1 MQTNNILVTS
11 QSLYLDRFQYLFQA
25 MEAQGLSLNYLPLVD
40 VPIDRSYSEKFRRRW
55 NIFID
60 KVLHGITGSTQFL
73 PSSDPLKTPQM
84 FKRRSAITDSAIRK
98 LDSKP
103 DLIFHVFCQSS
114 PLWNNMDIPYVMFL
128 DYTLALAKRN
138 WSDWAEFRTEKEY
151 SEWLSLE
158 KATYQN
164 ARHLFCVGAHIK
176 SSLIQDYGVLAEKIT
191 VTGSSAN
198 FSAVYEGNKTFGSKQ
213 LLFNGSDFKRKGGD
227 LVLAAFHNVRKQ
239 IPDAQLV
246 IMGKMA
252 PINEPGIINAGHI
265 ASRQSLQ
272 ELLLN
277 IDILLAP
284 SLCDP
289 FPVLPM
295 EAMNFGVPC
304 IVSDCDG
311 NPDIVDNEING
322 IILSNPTPSLLAKKI
337 VQLLDNPATLRAF
350 SEKAQYKIKTKLN
363 WNQVAKVITQSLH
376 FL

>member
-1 MQTNNILVTS
+1 MLLNNILVTS

-25 MEAQGLSLNYLPLVD
+25 MEDQGLTLNYLPLVD
-40 VPIDRSYSEKFRRRW
+40 IPLDHSDSEKFRRRW
-55 NIFID
+55 NVFTD
-60 KVLHGITGSTQFL
+60 KILHGITGSNRFL
-73 PSSDPLKTPQM
+73 PPSDPLKTPQM
-84 FKRRSAITDSAIRK
+84 FKRRSAITDSDIRK
-98 LDSKP
+98 LDPKP

-114 PLWNNMDIPYVMFL
+114 PLWNNIDIPYVMFL
-128 DYTLALAKRN
+128 DYTLALAKKN
-138 WSDWAEFRTEKEY
+138 WSDWATFRTEKEY
-151 SEWLSLE
+151 SDWLNLE
-158 KATYQN
+158 KATYQK
-164 ARHLFCVGAHIK
+164 AHHLFCVGAHIK
-176 SSLIQDYGVLAEKIT
+176 LSLIQDYGVLAEKIT

-198 FSAVYEGNKTFGSKQ
+198 FSAVYEGKKTFGSKR

-227 LVLAAFHNVRKQ
+227 LVLAAFRDVREQ

-246 IMGKMA
+246 IMGKMS
-252 PINEPGIINAGHI
+252 PIHEAGIINAGHI

-322 IILSNPTPSLLAKKI
+322 IILSNLTPSLLAKKI
-337 VQLLDNPATLRAF
+337 VQLLDNPTMLQ
-350 SEKAQYKIKTKLN
+350 SLSKAAQDKIKMKLN
-363 WNQVAKVITQSLH
+363 WEQVAKVITKSLRTI
-376 FL
+376 